1 MPEKASRKG
10 PEKALRLL
18 WRCEKGYWGGAEV
31 RCPHGIHIEEGIYE
45 TLFEDAGGICP
56 LYGVVGQSCAG

>member
-1 MPEKASRKG
+1 MR
-10 PEKALRLL
+10 
-18 WRCEKGYWGGAEV
+18 KGYWGGAEV
-31 RCPHGIHIEEGIYE
+31 RCLYGIHIEEGIYE